1 MRLLQERDSSDSE
14 LLAYAVTLINKTLHG
29 LPDQDSYYDQIEYL
43 EGLGMQQIV
52 SRYVL
57 SVIALCEFET
67 SGFIF
72 LFFLFCFCFFFL
84 LLFKGLSR
92 NPMQTRI

>member
-67 SGFIF
+67 SGF
-72 LFFLFCFCFFFL
+72 FFFV
-84 LLFKGLSR
+84 FLSFV
-92 NPMQTRI
+92 I